1 MPLAAQ
7 VAVNDAAFHY
17 DKCYTYSI
25 PPQLADT
32 VHAGSLVL
40 VPFGRASAPRMGVV
54 LEVGSPEALPPRCKA
69 LWDAAPEGAAL
80 TPALLRLVQMLRE
93 HTFCTYYEAVKTV
106 LPYGALYRVQHT
118 PEGPRLQQQ
127 LARRTQRWYAL
138 AAPAPPAS
146 SEPTEPSA
154 PPARRP
160 SEKQQA
166 VLAAL
171 AAGPKEESALLADCG
186 VGRGVLDNLVKKGLL
201 TLEKRDSPPPPA
213 APAGP
218 KEAIVLSDEQAA
230 VCEGLTALL
239 QSGRPQ
245 AALLHGVTSSGKT
258 LVFLQL
264 LAQTVAMGR
273 QAIVLVPEISLTPQM
288 IARIQRQFGDRVAV
302 QHSALS
308 HTERLQQWQQIHAGK
323 VDVVVGTRSAVFAP
337 LARLGLV
344 IIDEEQ
350 EHTYRS
356 EQSPRYLAHDVARFR
371 AGQENALLLLASATP
386 SLESYY
392 AAEQGR
398 YHLFRLKNR
407 YGGLPLP
414 KVELVDT
421 REELLKGNPGLL
433 SMPLTDAV
441 CQCLQEEKQAILLLN
456 RRGYQTVGLCTRCA
470 KVLKCTSCS
479 VPMVYHKTQN
489 KLMCHHC
496 GRTLTPQPTVCPDC
510 GGAIRYT
517 GYGTQRIEE
526 ELAQKFPSA
535 RILRMDMDT
544 TGKKDA
550 HRQMLTDFAAHRYDV
565 LIGTQMVAKG
575 LDFPRVSLVGVIGVD
590 ALLFNQGYR
599 AFEEVFSLV
608 TQVVG
613 RSGRAG
619 GQGQAL
625 IQTVDVNHPILNLA
639 AAQDYAAFY
648 ADEIQF
654 RRLNLYPPF
663 CSLCMIGFQAAREED
678 ARSGA
683 AAFSEL
689 LQQNARRAPQLPL
702 RILGPS
708 PYHIVMVNDHYRY
721 KLTLKCRNDTA
732 FRNLLRETA
741 QAFCALPLAAKISLS
756 FDFHADDN

>member
-1 MPLAAQ
+1 
-7 VAVNDAAFHY
+7 
-17 DKCYTYSI
+17 
-25 PPQLADT
+25 
-32 VHAGSLVL
+32 
-40 VPFGRASAPRMGVV
+40 
-54 LEVGSPEALPPRCKA
+54 
-69 LWDAAPEGAAL
+69 
-80 TPALLRLVQMLRE
+80 
-93 HTFCTYYEAVKTV
+93 
-106 LPYGALYRVQHT
+106 
-118 PEGPRLQQQ
+118 
-127 LARRTQRWYAL
+127 
-138 AAPAPPAS
+138 
-146 SEPTEPSA
+146 
-154 PPARRP
+154 
-160 SEKQQA
+160 
-166 VLAAL
+166 
-171 AAGPKEESALLADCG
+171 
-186 VGRGVLDNLVKKGLL
+186 
-201 TLEKRDSPPPPA
+201 
-213 APAGP
+213 
-218 KEAIVLSDEQAA
+218 
-230 VCEGLTALL
+230 
-239 QSGRPQ
+239 
-245 AALLHGVTSSGKT
+245 
-258 LVFLQL
+258 
-264 LAQTVAMGR
+264 
-273 QAIVLVPEISLTPQM
+273 
-288 IARIQRQFGDRVAV
+288 
-302 QHSALS
+302 
-308 HTERLQQWQQIHAGK
+308 
-323 VDVVVGTRSAVFAP
+323 
-337 LARLGLV
+337 
-344 IIDEEQ
+344 
-350 EHTYRS
+350 
-356 EQSPRYLAHDVARFR
+356 
-371 AGQENALLLLASATP
+371 
-386 SLESYY
+386 
-392 AAEQGR
+392 
-398 YHLFRLKNR
+398 
-407 YGGLPLP
+407 
-414 KVELVDT
+414 
-421 REELLKGNPGLL
+421 
-433 SMPLTDAV
+433 
-441 CQCLQEEKQAILLLN
+441 
-456 RRGYQTVGLCTRCA
+456 
-470 KVLKCTSCS
+470 
-479 VPMVYHKTQN
+479 MVYHKTQN

-663 CSLCMIGFQAAREED
+663 CSLCMVGFQAAREED

-708 PYHIVMVNDHYRY
+708 PYHIVMVNDRYRY